1 MNSQDLELSH
11 RLRSDLKLG
20 DSKEKQKCG
29 HKKAPDR
36 PDQFITEMALS
47 GAFYIEFNY
56 FASCCKLESKY
67 LSCLCRCCHLVSCNP
82 YYVSRS
88 CN

>member
-1 MNSQDLELSH
+1 MFDYNYLE
-11 RLRSDLKLG
+11 
-20 DSKEKQKCG
+20 EKQKYG

-56 FASCCKLESKY
+56 FASCCKLRQLIQITSKG
-67 LSCLCRCCHLVSCNP
+67 
-82 YYVSRS
+82 
-88 CN
+88 

>member
-56 FASCCKLESKY
+56 SASCCKLK
-67 LSCLCRCCHLVSCNP
+67 LCPMRNIC
-82 YYVSRS
+82 
-88 CN
+88 